1 MTGSSS
7 SGGVVV
13 LYIYTWGKHA
23 DRLYLFQT
31 VSYTIRQITKN
42 FPGRICRKVVL
53 IK

>member
-31 VSYTIRQITKN
+31 VSYKIRQITKT
-42 FPGRICRKVVL
+42 FPVEFAEKL
-53 IK
+53 F